1 MSASGIRMG
10 RVFVEIG
17 ADTSKFFGQIQSLNA
32 AMGKI
37 GKSAA
42 NVGSQMMQFGAVLAA
57 PIGLAVRQFA
67 KFDDAIRATAAV
79 TGLLGPEGAA
89 ALQMLNDKARELGA
103 TTSFTA
109 VEVANLMTELGRA
122 GFKPDEINGMTGAVL
137 DLARA
142 TGTDATRSAGIMAA
156 TLRQFGLDAGDAA
169 HAADILTYAANS
181 TFNTVDS
188 LGESL
193 KYAGPV
199 AKSLGMSLEDT
210 TAILGVLGNV
220 GIQGSEAGTALR
232 RLSVISAG
240 AGDKLQELFGVTNT
254 DAAGNLKPLVQIL
267 DEINTAT
274 ADMPV
279 AERTKKM
286 AEAFGLLGITSANV
300 LSSSAGGVA
309 ALAAGMKDADG
320 VARKTAKAMDA
331 GLGGAIRITLSAIEG
346 TALAIGE
353 SLAPSMQKL
362 IEFIGNAAGSLTA
375 FIKDNKA
382 MVVQVAQGVATFVA
396 AGAGLFVFGKS
407 LSMVSTLVGVALGA
421 IGMLGTALSFVAGA
435 AAIVLSPL
443 GLVAIALGTIYA
455 NSTEVQGALSSAFAG
470 LSGILAPAAEILANM
485 FGPTLLA
492 GVETLNQ
499 IGATASTTFAG
510 IYEAITAGDL
520 IGAMDILW
528 LGLQAGWLR
537 GVAALMNAVDPWIES
552 FQNVFTDLGAGIYIA
567 FDKLYTDS
575 ASILNT
581 MGAWVMGFFDNIANG
596 VMATF
601 DNLVA
606 AIKIAW
612 TRVQGFI
619 TGATDTEE
627 RVQDIKDEN
636 AARAEQRAQER
647 PGIEGRTARADTE
660 NRQAEKDRQA
670 RVDAVGADAQAT
682 KDERASRTDARR
694 DERNAAASDAEGA
707 LAARTGG
714 AKESRMDKGI
724 AEALI
729 ESLSSAKSMDD
740 LTNIGQSISALIERD
755 AISGDMVKKVQD
767 AYNAAAKRIG
777 VATDAGSGITGPKPG
792 GGGAGGSG
800 STGPDLAAAA
810 KSAEVA
816 GTFSSN
822 LGGMGFGSNLDQM
835 QLDALNKI
843 AKNTENKE
851 EGAVAA

>member
-1 MSASGIRMG
+1 
-10 RVFVEIG
+10 
-17 ADTSKFFGQIQSLNA
+17 
-32 AMGKI
+32 
-37 GKSAA
+37 
-42 NVGSQMMQFGAVLAA
+42 
-57 PIGLAVRQFA
+57 
-67 KFDDAIRATAAV
+67 
-79 TGLLGPEGAA
+79 
-89 ALQMLNDKARELGA
+89 
-103 TTSFTA
+103 
-109 VEVANLMTELGRA
+109 
-122 GFKPDEINGMTGAVL
+122 
-137 DLARA
+137 
-142 TGTDATRSAGIMAA
+142 
-156 TLRQFGLDAGDAA
+156 
-169 HAADILTYAANS
+169 
-181 TFNTVDS
+181 
-188 LGESL
+188 
-193 KYAGPV
+193 
-199 AKSLGMSLEDT
+199 MSLEDT

-240 AGDKLQELFGVTNT
+240 AGDKLQELFGITNT
-254 DAAGNLKPLVQIL
+254 DADGNLKPLVQIL
-267 DEINTAT
+267 DEINTVT
-274 ADMPV
+274 ANMPV

-320 VARKTAKAMDA
+320 VAQKTAKAMDA

-346 TALAIGE
+346 TALAIGD
-353 SLAPSMQKL
+353 SLAPSLQNL
-362 IEFIGNAAGSLTA
+362 IVFIGNAATSLTG
-375 FIKDNKA
+375 FIKDNQA
-382 MVVQVAQGVATFVA
+382 LVLQFAAGVAAFVA

-520 IGAMDILW
+520 VGAMDILW

-537 GVAALMNAVDPWIES
+537 GVAGLMNFVDPWIES
-552 FQNVFTDLGAGIYIA
+552 LQNVFADLGTGIYLAWDNMWTAMATNDIGA
-567 FDKLYTDS
+567 I
-575 ASILNT
+575 IL
-581 MGAWVMGFFDNIANG
+581 GAFDNIANAA
-596 VMATF
+596 MATF
-601 DNLVA
+601 DWLVGS
-606 AIKIAW
+606 IQKAW
-612 TRVQGFI
+612 IRVQGFLS
-619 TGATDTEE
+619 GATDVDAQIAEIDAKNKKNADE
-627 RVQDIKDEN
+627 RGRD
-636 AARAEQRAQER
+636 R
-647 PGIEGRTARADTE
+647 PGIEGRRKAAAEESDKI
-660 NRQAEKDRQA
+660 RQESEDRQQ
-670 RVDAVGADAQAT
+670 AVLSDAQAA
-682 KDERASRTDARR
+682 KDARAGSTAQRRTER
-694 DERNAAASDAEGA
+694 DAAASAAEGA
-707 LAARTGG
+707 VAARTAG
-714 AKESRMDKGI
+714 ATESRIDKGI

-740 LTNIGQSISALIERD
+740 LTNIGQSISALIDRD

-777 VATDAGSGITGPKPG
+777 VATDASSGTTGPKPG
-792 GGGAGGSG
+792 GGGAGGAG

-810 KSAEVA
+810 KSAEVT

-822 LGGMGFGSNLDQM
+822 LSGMGFGSNLDQL

-843 AKNTENKE
+843 AKNTEVTD

>member
-1 MSASGIRMG
+1 MG

-79 TGLLGPEGAA
+79 TGLLGPDGAA

-232 RLSVISAG
+232 RLAVISAG
-240 AGDKLQELFGVTNT
+240 AGAELQQLFGVTNT

-274 ADMPV
+274 ANMPV
-279 AERTKKM
+279 AERTAKM
-286 AEAFGLLGITSANV
+286 AKAFGLLGITSANV
-300 LSSSAGGVA
+300 LSNSAGGVA

-346 TALAIGE
+346 TALAIGD

-362 IEFIGNAAGSLTA
+362 IEFIGNAATSLTN
-375 FIKDNKA
+375 FIKDNQA
-382 MVVQVAQGVATFVA
+382 LVVQFAAGVAAFVA

-421 IGMLGTALSFVAGA
+421 IGALGSVLGLAAGA
-435 AAIVLSPL
+435 AAVILSPL

-455 NSTEVQGALSSAFAG
+455 NSTEVQEALSYAFAG

-485 FGPTLLA
+485 FGPTLAA
-492 GVETLNQ
+492 GVETLTQ
-499 IGATASTTFAG
+499 IGATASTTFTG

-537 GVAALMNAVDPWIES
+537 GVAGLMNFVDPWIES
-552 FQNVFTDLGAGIYIA
+552 LQNVFADLGTGIYLA
-567 FDKLYTDS
+567 WDS
-575 ASILNT
+575 MWTAMATNDIGAIIL
-581 MGAWVMGFFDNIANG
+581 GVFDNIANAA
-596 VMATF
+596 MATF
-601 DNLVA
+601 DWLVGS
-606 AIKIAW
+606 IQKAW
-612 TRVQGFI
+612 IRVQGFLS
-619 TGATDTEE
+619 GATDVDAQIAEIDAKNKKNAEE
-627 RVQDIKDEN
+627 RERDRPGVEGRRKAAAEESDKIRQESADRQKAVQD
-636 AARAEQRAQER
+636 
-647 PGIEGRTARADTE
+647 
-660 NRQAEKDRQA
+660 
-670 RVDAVGADAQAT
+670 DAQAA
-682 KDERASRTDARR
+682 KDARAGSTAQRR
-694 DERNAAASDAEGA
+694 DERNAAASDAEGR
-707 LAARTGG
+707 LASRAAG
-714 AKESRMDKGI
+714 AKESRVDKGI

-740 LTNIGQSISALIERD
+740 LANIGQSISALIERD

-777 VATDAGSGITGPKPG
+777 VAADASAAAGTGSTP
-792 GGGAGGSG
+792 GGGAGGGG

-822 LGGMGFGSNLDQM
+822 LGGMGFGSNLDQL
-835 QLDALNKI
+835 QLDALRAI
-843 AKNTENKE
+843 QKNTANQD